1 MAKLHW
7 HRILKDESAAQLL
20 WEELGHD
27 DPNLLENHCSTS
39 SPCGNTPL
47 ISFHYDDVQGNP
59 ACCGVEILAG
69 KYLFFGEYCADED
82 DAGPFDTFEE
92 AFACIL
98 DKDAIDVEMLSYRVE
113 SVLPLDQTLMLC
125 TMHVAEGHTMV
136 INGQNYLLRG
146 GELSPTPNPQ
156 AP

>member
-82 DAGPFDTFEE
+82 DAGHFDTLEE

-98 DKDAIDVEMLSYRVE
+98 DKSIIDVGLVDYQVTSA
-113 SVLPLDQTLMLC
+113 LPLEQTLSIC
-125 TMHVAEGHTMV
+125 VNHVAEGRIIT
-136 INGQNYLLRG
+136 INGRCYLLKEG
-146 GELSPTPNPQ
+146 MLSE
-156 AP
+156 A

>member
-7 HRILKDESAAQLL
+7 RRILQDASAAQNL
-20 WEELGHD
+20 WDELGHD
-27 DPNLLENHCSTS
+27 DVDLLEESCSIS
-39 SPCGNTPL
+39 SPYGKTPL
-47 ISFHYDDVQGNP
+47 IRFHYDDVQGNP
-59 ACCGVEILAG
+59 ACYGVEKLAG

-92 AFACIL
+92 AFTCIL
-98 DKDAIDVEMLSYRVE
+98 DKDDIDVEMLSYRVE

-125 TMHVAEGHTMV
+125 TMHVTEGHTME
-136 INGQNYLLRG
+136 INGQNHLLRG
-146 GELSPTPNPQ
+146 GELRPTPNPQ